1 MVGYIDHMSEAFAS
15 LERFIRDEMRM
26 SHIYQPVMLLELLRS
41 DGSASVN
48 EIAKALLSHDAS
60 QIGYY
65 EQITKNMVGKVL
77 TKNRQ
82 ITERYKDGFRLKDF
96 GSLSAKETAL
106 LISLCNK
113 KIQEYVE
120 KRGSAIWAHRRK
132 SSGYVPGTVRYEV
145 LKRAKF
151 RCELCGISAD
161 QKAIEVDHILPRN
174 HGGSDELHNFQALCY
189 SCNATK
195 RDRDDTDFRG
205 MAEAYAERSTDCPF
219 CELPPERI
227 VSENELALAFRDGFP
242 VTEHHTLIIPKRHV
256 SDYFDLFQPERNA
269 MQSLMEEQRSLILG
283 LDSTVSGFNIGIN
296 AGAAA
301 GQTVFHCHMH
311 LIPRRKGDVEEPRGG
326 VRGVIPAKQK
336 Y

>member
-1 MVGYIDHMSEAFAS
+1 MSEIFSS

-26 SHIYQPVMLLELLRS
+26 SHIYQPVMLLELLKS
-41 DGSASVN
+41 GGAASVN
-48 EIAKALLSHDAS
+48 QIARALLSHDAS
-60 QIGYY
+60 QIDYY

-82 ITERYKDGFRLKDF
+82 ITERSKDGFELK
-96 GSLSAKETAL
+96 GYETLSEEEAAVLEAL
-106 LISLCNK
+106 CEG

-132 SSGYVPGTVRYEV
+132 STGYVPGTARYEV

-161 QKAIEVDHILPRN
+161 EKALEVDHIVPRN
-174 HGGSDELHNFQALCY
+174 HGGSDEFHNFQALCY

-205 MAEAYAERSTDCPF
+205 MADTYCERSADCPF

-256 SDYFDLFQPERNA
+256 SDYFELFQPERNA
-269 MQSLMEEQRSLILG
+269 MQLLMEEQRSLILEM
-283 LDSTVSGFNIGIN
+283 DPTVSGFNVGIN
-296 AGAAA
+296 AGADA
-301 GQTVFHCHMH
+301 GQTIFHCHMH